1 MTRQTKPHV
10 DEKWAIA
17 QLHEVWRWAIAN
29 NRHFVAYLIG
39 VAILAFDHDNG
50 RGRFS
55 PPKGSELGPDKPVKP
70 R

>member
-1 MTRQTKPHV
+1 MTRHTKPQV

-50 RGRFS
+50 RGQFK
-55 PPKGSELGPDKPVKP
+55 PPRLDDGPDKPNKVK
-70 R
+70 